1 MQDRPLK
8 ILLLASEAVPFVKT
22 GGLADVIGSLP
33 KALAVTVNDDCLI
46 NDVRVAIPCYK
57 GVEKEEWKTDFA
69 VPMDK
74 YNATAIIRESRI
86 EAHLEGRQHQ
96 IPVYLVDNY
105 HYFDRQHLYQYPDEA
120 ERFIFWNKAVLA
132 MLPRLDWKPDIIH
145 LNDWQCGPLAF
156 FLKTKYADHP
166 FYQKISTVFTIHN
179 LQYQGNFG
187 KENLPFLEVGE
198 EWFNS
203 DNLEFYHRLNFMKMG
218 ILYSDLIST
227 VSRTYAAEIQ
237 RPEKGEKLDGLL
249 RRRSSDLF
257 GIVNGINYH
266 EFNPQT
272 DKRIYRNYSWRDL
285 ENKKENKYALQKQLK
300 LPVKACPVLA
310 LICRLTSQK
319 GLDLL
324 GEIAEEL
331 MHLDLQLLILGE
343 GEEKYQA
350 LFRHLQEH
358 YPQKV
363 YFYQGFNSIL
373 AQRIYAGADMFL
385 MPSLFEPCGL
395 SQMIAMRYGTIPI
408 VRSTGGLADTVH
420 DYNPV
425 TGSGNGFVF
434 KEFQGRALYHALARA
449 IKLWRDSPVQWQK
462 LIERGMETDFSWAR
476 SGVEYLELYQE
487 AIARHLGQR
496 KLA

>member
-33 KALAVTVNDDCLI
+33 KALAVTVNDECLI

-57 GVEKEEWKTDFA
+57 GLDQGVWKTDFP
-69 VPMDK
+69 VSMGSRTE
-74 YNATAIIRESRI
+74 TAIIRESQI
-86 EAHLEGRQHQ
+86 KAHLDGQKHQ

-105 HYFDRQHLYQYPDEA
+105 HYFYRDHLYQYPDEA
-120 ERFIFWNKAVLA
+120 ERFIFWSKAVLE

-156 FLKTKYADHP
+156 FLKTKYARQS
-166 FYQKISTVFTIHN
+166 FYQTISTVFTIHN
-179 LQYQGNFG
+179 LQYQGNFD
-187 KENLPFLEVGE
+187 KENLSFLEVGE
-198 EWFNS
+198 EWFNA
-203 DNLEFYHRLNFMKMG
+203 DNLEFYHNLSFMKMG

-272 DKRIYRNYSWRDL
+272 DKRIYRNYSVQDL
-285 ENKKENKYALQKQLK
+285 EGKKENKYALQKQLQM
-300 LPVKACPVLA
+300 PVKACPVLA
-310 LICRLTSQK
+310 LICRLTHQK

-324 GEIAEEL
+324 AEIAEEL

-350 LFRHLQEH
+350 LFRHLQER

-385 MPSLFEPCGL
+385 MPSWFEPCGL
-395 SQMIAMRYGTIPI
+395 SQMIAMRYGTVPI

-434 KEFQGRALYHALARA
+434 SDFQGRALYHALARA

-487 AIARHLGQR
+487 AIARHLGQSQS
-496 KLA
+496 A